1 MSGAATAGTTT
12 TDERRSAKRR
22 PALRA
27 VLRTQLRGV
36 ARRPARLLLTGLA
49 VLVVSFVI
57 YATVLAQQITERSVL
72 DGLSGT
78 PAAVDIVARHGTLTT
93 GELAVIGKLPGVAET
108 AGRADA
114 GGQIGNEYLQ
124 IVADPSTGPLAVS
137 HLVSGRLPA
146 GPAEIAVSPRTVER
160 LGLKPGSTAKISLRY
175 DKDGNPE
182 APTSLTVVG
191 IVTGRDDYGF
201 QAYASQPAL
210 ERMTGSDALNQID
223 VRLAPGADADGVRQR
238 IEALV
243 AAGASRVKDG
253 ARPEVATGG
262 HVRLEEARQ
271 KADQVDRVFAVIGL
285 FVAIAVVA
293 AGLVAASTF
302 RIVFAQRMRQLALL
316 RAVGAG
322 RAGITWS
329 LAAEGALTG
338 LVTGLAGVLLA
349 LGAGHLVPRV
359 VAAFGPDI
367 AAPGLPIAPALLTV
381 LLAVVLTVVAVV
393 APAFTA
399 GKVSPLEALR
409 GAGVTAGR
417 RDIGKLRWAAGL
429 LLAIGAG
436 LIAGYVVA
444 QLPGRNPK
452 DYNPSV
458 NLLAIVASGGLA
470 FLALIALGPVLVRP
484 VLAVLGAPIRRS
496 GPVGRLAAG
505 GVGGAPRRAAAVSV
519 VVALG
524 VTLIAGCLVG
534 GASIRVLA
542 VRDSSLSSPAD
553 YELTTNDDPIPATTV
568 SQLQGRSELT
578 HIAPYRRL
586 AVKTGDGTDLQAV
599 DVQLAAVPRLA
610 DLDVAAGKTADLGP
624 GRVVISAFL
633 ADNQGLHVGDRL
645 TLVAGKSSVPL
656 TVAAELNDVAPLASS
671 LVIDPSDLTRLGAPA
686 GYSGLLADQS
696 VAGEKGR
703 ADGRRA
709 LTDAVGNH
717 QWAIDVLAD
726 ERDQIDSELTILLA
740 IALGLIGL
748 TVLIAVVGVGTTT
761 ALSVVERVRES
772 GLLRAVG
779 LSRGGLRVMLTTESA
794 LYGVI
799 GAGLGLV
806 LGVPYAWLAVRAL
819 GVNAPLTLPIGQ
831 LALVFVILVLL
842 TASAGVLPARRAA
855 RVSPVAA
862 LGAE

>member
-1 MSGAATAGTTT
+1 MS
-12 TDERRSAKRR
+12 
-22 PALRA
+22 A

-57 YATVLAQQITERSVL
+57 YATVLAQQITKRSVL

-93 GELAVIGKLPGVAET
+93 GELAAITKLPGVAET
-108 AGRADA
+108 AGRTDT

-160 LGLKPGSTAKISLRY
+160 LGLKPGSTAKVSLRY
-175 DKDGNPE
+175 DQDGKPL

-191 IVTGRDDYGF
+191 IVTGRDDFGF
-201 QAYASQPAL
+201 QAYASQPAVA
-210 ERMTGSDALNQID
+210 RMSGSDALNQID
-223 VRLAPGADADGVRQR
+223 VRLAPGADANGVQQQ

-243 AAGASRVKDG
+243 AAGASKVKDG
-253 ARPEVATGG
+253 ERPEVATGG
-262 HVRLEEARQ
+262 QVRLEEARD
-271 KADQVDRVFAVIGL
+271 KAKDVDSVFAVIGL
-285 FVAIAVVA
+285 FIAIAVVA

-322 RAGITWS
+322 RGGITWS

-338 LVTGLAGVLLA
+338 FATGLVGVLLA
-349 LGAGHLVPRV
+349 LGAGHLVPRI
-359 VAAFGPDI
+359 VAAFGPHV
-367 AAPGLPIAPALLTV
+367 ASPGLPIVPALLTV

-393 APAFTA
+393 APAVTA

-417 RDIGKLRWAAGL
+417 RDIGKARWASGL
-429 LLAIGAG
+429 LLAAGAG
-436 LIAGYVVA
+436 LVAAYVMHS
-444 QLPGRNPK
+444 LPGRNPK
-452 DYNPSV
+452 DYDPSV
-458 NLLAIVASGGLA
+458 NLLATVASGGLA

-496 GPVGRLAAG
+496 GSVGRLAAG

-542 VRDSSLSSPAD
+542 DRESSLSSPAD

-568 SQLQGRSELT
+568 THLQGRSELT
-578 HIAPYRRL
+578 NVAPYRRL
-586 AVKTGDGTDLQAV
+586 EVKTGDGTDLQAV
-599 DVQLAAVPRLA
+599 DVKLSAVPRLA
-610 DLDVAAGKTADLGP
+610 HLDVAAGQTADLGP

-633 ADNQGLHVGDRL
+633 ADDHGLHVGDKV
-645 TLVAGKSSVPL
+645 TLVAGNRSMPV
-656 TVAAELNDVAPLASS
+656 TVAAELNDNTPLASS
-671 LVIDPSDLTRLGAPA
+671 MVIDPSDMTKLGAPT
-686 GYSGLLADQS
+686 GYTGLLADQA

-709 LTDAVGNH
+709 LTDAVGNRP
-717 QWAIDVLAD
+717 WAIDVLAD
-726 ERDQIDSELTILLA
+726 QRDQLNSQLTILLA

-779 LSRGGLRVMLTTESA
+779 LSRGGLRAMLTTESA

-799 GAGLGLV
+799 GAGLGLA
-806 LGVPYAWLAVRAL
+806 LGVPYAWLAVQAL
-819 GVNAPLTLPIGQ
+819 GVNAPLALPVGQ

-842 TASAGVLPARRAA
+842 TAAAGVLPARRAA
-855 RVSPVAA
+855 KVSPVVA

>member
-1 MSGAATAGTTT
+1 MS
-12 TDERRSAKRR
+12 
-22 PALRA
+22 A

-36 ARRPARLLLTGLA
+36 AKRPARLLLTGLA

-57 YATVLAQQITERSVL
+57 YATVLAQQITKRSVL

-78 PAAVDIVARHGTLTT
+78 PAAVDIVARKGTLTT
-93 GELAVIGKLPGVAET
+93 AELATITKMPGVAET
-108 AGRADA
+108 AGRMDA
-114 GGQIGNEYLQ
+114 GGEVGNEYLQ

-137 HLVSGRLPA
+137 HLVSGRLPT

-160 LGLKPGSTAKISLRY
+160 LGLKPGSTAKVSLRY
-175 DKDGNPE
+175 DKDGKPL
-182 APTSLTVVG
+182 APSSLKVVG
-191 IVTGRDDYGF
+191 VVTGRDDYGF
-201 QAYASQPAL
+201 QAYAAQPAVAQ
-210 ERMTGSDALNQID
+210 MSGSDALNQID
-223 VRLAPGADADGVRQR
+223 VRLAPGADADGVRQQ

-243 AAGASRVKDG
+243 AAAASKVKDG
-253 ARPEVATGG
+253 AKPEVATGAQ
-262 HVRLEEARQ
+262 VRLEEARE
-271 KADQVDRVFAVIGL
+271 KAKDVDSLFAVIGL
-285 FVAIAVVA
+285 FIAIAVVA

-322 RAGITWS
+322 RGGITWS

-338 LVTGLAGVLLA
+338 FVTGLVGVLLA
-349 LGAGHLVPRV
+349 LGAGQVVPRV
-359 VAAFGPDI
+359 VAAFGPHI
-367 AAPGLPIAPALLTV
+367 ASPGLPLVPALLTV
-381 LLAVVLTVVAVV
+381 LLATVLTVIAVV

-417 RDIGKLRWAAGL
+417 RDIGKLRWASGL
-429 LLAIGAG
+429 LLAAAAG
-436 LIAGYVVA
+436 LVAAYVVVN
-444 QLPGRNPK
+444 LPGKHPK
-452 DYNPSV
+452 DYDPSL
-458 NLLAIVASGGLA
+458 NLLAVVGSGGLA

-542 VRDSSLSSPAD
+542 DRESSLSSPAD

-568 SQLQGRSELT
+568 SQLTGKPELT
-578 HIAPYRRL
+578 HVVPYRRL
-586 AVKTGDGTDLQAV
+586 LVKTGNGTELSAV
-599 DVQLAAVPRLA
+599 DVQLSAVPRLA
-610 DLDVAAGKTADLGP
+610 GLDVAAGKTADLGP
-624 GRVVISAFL
+624 GKVIISDFMAG
-633 ADNQGLHVGDRL
+633 NQGLHVGDKV
-645 TLVAGKSSVPL
+645 TVVADKRSMAL
-656 TVAAELNDVAPLASS
+656 TVAAQLGDNTPLASEM
-671 LVIDPSDLTRLGAPA
+671 VIDPSDMTKLGAPA
-686 GYSGLLADQS
+686 GYTGLLADQA

-709 LTDAVGNH
+709 LTDVVGNH

-726 ERDQIDSELTILLA
+726 QRDQIDSELTILLA

-779 LSRGGLRVMLTTESA
+779 LSRGALRTMLTTESA

-806 LGVPYAWLAVRAL
+806 LGIPYAWLAVQAL
-819 GVNAPLTLPIGQ
+819 GVNAPLTLPVGQ

-842 TASAGVLPARRAA
+842 TAAAGVLPARRAA
-855 RVSPVAA
+855 RVSPVVA

>member
-1 MSGAATAGTTT
+1 MS
-12 TDERRSAKRR
+12 
-22 PALRA
+22 A

-49 VLVVSFVI
+49 VLVVSFVV
-57 YATVLAQQITERSVL
+57 YATVLAQEITKRSVL

-78 PAAVDIVARHGTLTT
+78 PAAVDLVARKGTLTT
-93 GELAVIGKLPGVAET
+93 AELAAIGKLPGVAEA
-108 AGRADA
+108 AGRMDA

-137 HLVSGRLPA
+137 HLVSGRLA
-146 GPAEIAVSPRTVER
+146 TGPAEIAVSPRTVER
-160 LGLKPGSTAKISLRY
+160 LGLKPGTTAKVSLRF
-175 DKDGNPE
+175 DKDGKPE

-191 IVTGRDDYGF
+191 VVTGRDDYGF
-201 QAYASQPAL
+201 QAYASEPAVA
-210 ERMTGSDALNQID
+210 RMSGSDALNQID
-223 VRLAPGADADGVRQR
+223 VRLAPGADADGVRQQ
-238 IEALV
+238 IDALV
-243 AAGASRVKDG
+243 AAGVSKVKDG
-253 ARPEVATGG
+253 ERPEVATGSQ
-262 HVRLEEARQ
+262 VRLEEARA
-271 KADQVDRVFAVIGL
+271 KAKDVDSLFAVIGL

-322 RAGITWS
+322 RGGITWS

-349 LGAGHLVPRV
+349 LGAGQLVPRV
-359 VAAFGPDI
+359 VAAFGPHV
-367 AAPGLPIAPALLTV
+367 ASPGLPIAPALLTV

-417 RDIGKLRWAAGL
+417 RDIGKARWVFGLLLVVAAGL
-429 LLAIGAG
+429 VAA
-436 LIAGYVVA
+436 YVF
-444 QLPGRNPK
+444 QGLPGPNPK
-452 DYNPSV
+452 DYNPSI

-484 VLAVLGAPIRRS
+484 VLAVLGTPVRRS

-524 VTLIAGCLVG
+524 VTLISGCLVG
-534 GASIRVLA
+534 GESIRVLA
-542 VRDSSLSSPAD
+542 DRQSSLSAPAD
-553 YELTTNDDPIPATTV
+553 YELTTNDDPIPATAV
-568 SQLQGRSELT
+568 GQLQGRSELT
-578 HIAPYRRL
+578 HVVPYRRL
-586 AVKTGDGTDLQAV
+586 AVTAGNGTDLQAV

-610 DLDVAAGKTADLGP
+610 GLDVAAGRIADLGP
-624 GRVVISAFL
+624 GKVVISAFM
-633 ADNQGLHVGDRL
+633 ADNQGLHVGDKV
-645 TLVAGKSSVPL
+645 TVVAGKRSMPL
-656 TVAAELNDVAPLASS
+656 TVAAELSDVAPLASS
-671 LVIDPSDLTRLGAPA
+671 MIIYPADMTRLGAPA
-686 GYSGLLADQS
+686 GYSGLLADQA

-703 ADGRRA
+703 SDGRRA

-717 QWAIDVLAD
+717 PWAINVLAD
-726 ERDQIDSELTILLA
+726 QRDQINSELTILLA

-779 LSRGGLRVMLTTESA
+779 LSRGALRAMLTTESA

-806 LGVPYAWLAVRAL
+806 LGVPYAWLAVQAL
-819 GVNAPLTLPIGQ
+819 GVNAPLTLPVGQ
-831 LALVFVILVLL
+831 LAVVFVILVLL
-842 TASAGVLPARRAA
+842 TAAAGVLPARRAA
-855 RVSPVAA
+855 KVSPVVA